1 MQFLNKFFLYMNFH
15 TKGLLTLLI
24 SLFLFSAC
32 ENPSGVG
39 LEIDPDEQ
47 LTGKKIDTLS
57 IRTVTL
63 KDDSSRYHSMNH
75 ARYNGEAFAQTV
87 FGTLFDPIIGNTTAS
102 VAVDLLK
109 PAAVP
114 RIKPE
119 ATIDSVVLV
128 LPYGLDYFGDTLNQS
143 SFTIEVRQL
152 AENFVYNAHTSK
164 TWMTF
169 PEVIGSRTINR
180 FAYRDSVSVMQ
191 RVNDR
196 DTLVRRIP
204 QLRIPLSADFFKA
217 LLNDGVDSASM
228 STEAGFRDR
237 VKGLHVSVN
246 QEGEPT
252 GPGGLVTF
260 ASVGDI
266 SGVELTYRQ
275 PNGKDGDDADI
286 DTVRTLLPIPAQSS
300 STGRSMGM
308 VSSVTHTYTDAVLE
322 QLADEDG
329 DFETLYLQAPAG
341 LRAKVSFPFIDDL
354 KGRSIVVNK
363 AELVIYA
370 DADETVFGYQA
381 PRIGL
386 YREDIA
392 GQRQPVP
399 DGDMRQNGDPR
410 SQGPN
415 FGGFYEQATKRY
427 VFVLTSFIQDVLEGK
442 INNAEVFISP
452 VSPFDRTNP
461 FQSVANTGSRAVV
474 GGGSHPNYR
483 MKLNLYYTEV
493 N

>member
-1 MQFLNKFFLYMNFH
+1 MNFH

-39 LEIDPDEQ
+39 LEVDPDEQ

-57 IRTVTL
+57 IRAVTL
-63 KDDSSRYHSMNH
+63 KDDSSRYQSMNH
-75 ARYNGEAFAQTV
+75 ARHNGEAFGQTV
-87 FGTLFDPIIGNTTAS
+87 FGVMLDPIIGNTTAS
-102 VAVDLLK
+102 LAVDLLK
-109 PAAVP
+109 PAVVP
-114 RIKPE
+114 RIKPD

-128 LPYGLDYFGDTLNQS
+128 LPYGLDYFGDTLGQS

-152 AENFVYNAHTSK
+152 AENFTYNAHTSK
-164 TWMTF
+164 TWMTR

-180 FAYRDSVSVMQ
+180 FAYRDSVSVM
-191 RVNDR
+191 RHVDDR
-196 DTLVRRIP
+196 DTLVRSIP
-204 QLRIPLSADFFKA
+204 QLRIPLSADFFKS
-217 LLNDGVDSASM
+217 LLNDGIDSASM

-237 VKGLHVSVN
+237 VKGLYISVN
-246 QEGEPT
+246 QEETPI
-252 GPGGLVTF
+252 GPGGLVTL
-260 ASVGDI
+260 ASVSDV

-275 PNGKDGDDADI
+275 PNGKEGDDADI
-286 DTVRTLLPIPAQSS
+286 DTIRTVLSIPAQSS

-308 VSSVTHTYTDAVLE
+308 VSSVTHTYTDVVLE
-322 QLADEDG
+322 QLADENG
-329 DFETLYLQAPAG
+329 DYETLYLQAPAG
-341 LRAKVSFPFIDDL
+341 LRAKVSFPYIDDL
-354 KGRSIVVNK
+354 KGRNIVINK
-363 AELVIYA
+363 AELVIYT
-370 DADETVFGYQA
+370 DANETTFGYQA

-386 YREDIA
+386 YREDVA

-415 FGGFYEQATKRY
+415 FGGYYDKDAKRY
-427 VFVLTSFIQDVLEGK
+427 VFVLTSFVQDVLEGK
-442 INNAEVFISP
+442 ISNSDVFMAP
-452 VSPFDRTNP
+452 VSPFDQTNP

-483 MKLNLYYTEV
+483 MKLHLYYTEV